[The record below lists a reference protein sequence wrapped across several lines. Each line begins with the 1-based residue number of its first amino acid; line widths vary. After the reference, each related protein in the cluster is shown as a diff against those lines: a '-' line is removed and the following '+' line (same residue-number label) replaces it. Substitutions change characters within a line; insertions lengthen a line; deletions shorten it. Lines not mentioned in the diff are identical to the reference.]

1 MKIPTVCIA
10 DDHCLFREGLI
21 ALLLRDGRLDVR
33 GHAGDGEAAAALV
46 REERPSALF
55 LDVDMPGAT
64 AQVTIAAV
72 KRSSPE
78 TRIIVLTMHNDD
90 VLESSLN
97 RAGADAFL
105 SKTIAIS
112 DLVAVTLNVLA
123 GRPVQIAPARGA
135 DRSMTSREAEVLRL
149 VAQASS
155 NRDVASKLNIAEGT
169 VRRHLSSIFG
179 KLGATSRWDA
189 VRKAERLGEI
199 GGE

>member
-1 MKIPTVCIA
+1 
-10 DDHCLFREGLI
+10 
-21 ALLLRDGRLDVR
+21 
-33 GHAGDGEAAAALV
+33 
-46 REERPSALF
+46 
-55 LDVDMPGAT
+55 MPGAT